1 MPLFDHFKILAPI
14 YEFFIRPKEPEEL
27 MARMDLP
34 AEGALLD
41 AGGGTGRVSQFL
53 GEQTVGVVVA
63 DQSCR
68 MLAEARGKP
77 GLRPVCGETE
87 NLPFPD
93 GFFARII
100 MVDALHHVASRK
112 ETIDELWRVLR
123 PGGRMVIEEPDL
135 RSLTVKLVALGE
147 KLALMRSHFLR
158 PEEIAGLLAYPD
170 AQVRVENEG
179 AISYIMAVKNPR

>member
-1 MPLFDHFKILAPI
+1 MPLIDHFNLLAPI
-14 YEFFIRPKEPEEL
+14 YEIFIKPKKPEEL

-34 AEGALLD
+34 VEGALLD

-53 GEQTVGVVVA
+53 DGHAVGVVVA

-68 MLAEARGKP
+68 MLEEARGKP

-100 MVDALHHVASRK
+100 MVDALHHVASQR

-135 RSLTVKLVALGE
+135 RSLVVKLVALGE

-158 PEEIAGLLAYPD
+158 PEEIVGLLDYPD
-170 AQVRVENEG
+170 VRVEVEYEG
-179 AISYIMAVKNPR
+179 AIAYIIAVKRKS

>member
-1 MPLFDHFKILAPI
+1 MPLFDYFKLLAPI
-14 YEFFIRPKEPEEL
+14 YEIFIKPKQPEEL
-27 MARMDLP
+27 MARIGLP

-41 AGGGTGRVSQFL
+41 AGGGTGRVAQFL
-53 GEQTVGVVVA
+53 DGKAVAVVVA

-77 GLRPVCGETE
+77 GLRPVCGQTE

-100 MVDALHHVASRK
+100 MVDALHHVANQQ

-123 PGGRMVIEEPDL
+123 PEGRIVIEEPDV
-135 RSLTVKLVALGE
+135 RMLTVKLVALAE
-147 KLALMRSHFLR
+147 KLALMRSHFLK
-158 PEEIAGLLAYPD
+158 PERIAALFAYPH
-170 AQVRVENEG
+170 ARVRMENEG
-179 AISYIMAVKNPR
+179 ANAYIIAEKVKA

>member
-1 MPLFDHFKILAPI
+1 MPPFDHFKLLAPI
-14 YEFFIRPKEPEEL
+14 YEIFIKPKQPEEL

-41 AGGGTGRVSQFL
+41 AGGGTGRVAQFL
-53 GEQTVGVVVA
+53 DGHAMGVVVA

-100 MVDALHHVASRK
+100 MVDAMHHVAGQQ

-135 RSLTVKLVALGE
+135 RSLTVRLVALAE

-158 PEEIAGLLAYPD
+158 PEEISALFAYPD
-170 AQVRVENEG
+170 ARVNIERVD
-179 AISYIMAVKNPR
+179 AIAYITAMKES